1 MPIISAGCS
10 EPQKLLRKALP
21 PTIDS
26 TTMSHQTS
34 QQDLPA
40 TIYTPGSPLQ
50 NPLKLVSEIFSDL
63 WRTRELAWM
72 LFLRDLK
79 AAYRQTYLG
88 YIWIL
93 LPALATTAVWYYMT
107 NQKLITVSETPIPY
121 PAFVMLGQIVWATF
135 TASFQAP
142 QIGFNSGSPVFMKLK
157 VPPEAF
163 IANACAKVV
172 FDLLVKTLL
181 IITIFAIY
189 WSELTI
195 SWTIALAPLGFL
207 ITMLFGVSLGLL
219 MVPIGSLYKDVE
231 RVVTMALPFLMYTT
245 PVIFPLAQGD
255 GLAATLMQWNPLSP
269 LIEVTRSWLAQG
281 SADPA
286 LLLGF
291 LILVPVSLVIA
302 LIGAVILRVAM
313 PHLVVRMGM

>member
-1 MPIISAGCS
+1 MPSPISDPPS
-10 EPQKLLRKALP
+10 SSPLP
-21 PTIDS
+21 VTV
-26 TTMSHQTS
+26 
-34 QQDLPA
+34 
-40 TIYTPGSPLQ
+40 YTPESPLQ
-50 NPLKLVSEIFSDL
+50 NPLKLIREIFSDI

-88 YIWIL
+88 YLWIL
-93 LPALATTAVWYYMT
+93 LPAIATTAVWYYMT

-121 PAFVMLGQIVWATF
+121 PAFVMLGQIVWGTF
-135 TASFQAP
+135 TAAFQAP
-142 QIGFNSGSPVFMKLK
+142 QMGFAAGSPVFMKLK

-163 IANACAKVV
+163 IANACAKIV

-181 IITIFAIY
+181 IVTIFAIF
-189 WSELTI
+189 WSELTV
-195 SWTIALAPLGFL
+195 SWTIALVPLGFL

-231 RVVTMALPFLMYTT
+231 KVVTMALPFLMYTT
-245 PVIFPLAQGD
+245 PVIFPLAKGD
-255 GLAATLMQWNPLSP
+255 GLAATLMQWNPVSP
-269 LIEVTRSWLAQG
+269 LIEVTRSWLTQG
-281 SADPA
+281 TADPT

-291 LILVPVSLVIA
+291 FILIPASLLIA
-302 LIGAVILRVAM
+302 LIGLVVLRVAM